1 MAKKNKAPKEPKKA
15 KEKVLVAPFDK
26 QIKKAVIITLVA
38 ILIFTSGNFLGSL
51 KFAKQHITIDQI
63 AGEVTN
69 ATVYETVPVVT
80 TTAAPTQ
87 SAASDTTAA
96 SSNEDSSTEQSSTA
110 ADSQGN
116 SSAAPQTKAEIIG
129 VFNKAANAVK
139 TDAKTV
145 TRNFKKQQHLS
156 EYTVLPSVAQSVG
169 SGLIDTFLKDST
181 EVKVY
186 DTQEL
191 IKEKF
196 PVENETWSS
205 KATEADI
212 TEATCTDDGTNYNI
226 TLKFVEGTDPNGT
239 GVANAFSC
247 LTLEDIKEAASMVET
262 ASFKYFDAV
271 IQCKIDKAT
280 GQMVWANYH
289 LPMVLSVDAKI
300 VVSVSGSVGMM
311 FEWDYSIEY

>member
-1 MAKKNKAPKEPKKA
+1 MARKNKTPKAPKIP
-15 KEKVLVAPFDK
+15 KEKVPTTPFDK
-26 QIKKAVIITLVA
+26 QIKKALAITLAA
-38 ILIFTSGNFLGSL
+38 ILIFTAGNFLGSL
-51 KFAKQHITIDQI
+51 KYAQQHIKINQI
-63 AGEVTN
+63 AGEITN
-69 ATVYETVPVVT
+69 ATVATQAPTSAT
-80 TTAAPTQ
+80 TEAATQAPTQ
-87 SAASDTTAA
+87 APSESAGADTSQQSTTAPA
-96 SSNEDSSTEQSSTA
+96 
-110 ADSQGN
+110 SQGS
-116 SSAAPQTKAEIIG
+116 SSAAPQTKAEIIE

-139 TDAKTV
+139 TDAKSV

-156 EYTVLPSVAQSVG
+156 EYTVLPSVAQSIG

-186 DTQEL
+186 DTPEL

-271 IQCKIDKAT
+271 IECKVDKAT
-280 GQMVWANYH
+280 GQLIWANYH

-311 FEWDYSIEY
+311 FEWDYSIAY